1 MSRKTAQNY
10 SITAMLYPPQC
21 VFVCLWVCMF
31 VFVLH
36 PLLFLYKKGRAR
48 ALISECETNQGDFT
62 IWIYFL
68 PSNLIEEISPNTE
81 GLSENA
87 SAWKR

>member
-1 MSRKTAQNY
+1 MSVYNLHECPEKQLKT
-10 SITAMLYPPQC
+10 TASLPCYIHRS
-21 VFVCLWVCMF
+21 MF

-48 ALISECETNQGDFT
+48 ALISGCETNQGDFT

-81 GLSENA
+81 GLSENT